1 MALSEFVAL
10 EAAYRALQPLDA
22 TARGRALRWLT
33 DALGVQ
39 DRLAES
45 SESPAYGENA
55 GSVPSSATRPGA
67 GVPEPAPTTESAVAT
82 KGASAKELAAGETTE
97 VDTSAGSPE
106 TVADG
111 GNRAG
116 APESTDTAEPDAAPI
131 RGNRRRAAA
140 AGTKSHRR
148 GRGGKQQ
155 EKERVYR
162 RMPPANEVLAAY
174 KKVGTVSGLAGYFD
188 VPRHT
193 VQGWARRLRSAGYEI
208 GRKSEAGE

>member
-22 TARGRALRWLT
+22 AARGRALRWLT
-33 DALGVQ
+33 DALGVR
-39 DRLAES
+39 DHLAES
-45 SESPAYGENA
+45 SESVAQ
-55 GSVPSSATRPGA
+55 
-67 GVPEPAPTTESAVAT
+67 PAPTTASAGAAAGAT
-82 KGASAKELAAGETTE
+82 AKEAAAKELVSGETTG
-97 VDTSAGSPE
+97 VDATAGSQE
-106 TVADG
+106 TASEAA
-111 GNRAG
+111 NQAG
-116 APESTDTAEPDAAPI
+116 TPESAEVAEPAGAPI
-131 RGNRRRAAA
+131 RGGRRRGAT
-140 AGTKSHRR
+140 AGTKSPRR
-148 GRGGKQQ
+148 GRAGKHQ

-208 GRKSEAGE
+208 GRKSEAAE